1 MKKTTLTQSYRFLS
15 STPTEGIQEFQKAE
29 GETWAGNEL
38 TVCLPSIETVHA
50 LGSRTF
56 LLGRLL
62 STLWWTVFF
71 KFSNAWHITFKVYD
85 VFMRCI
91 FILWP
96 SCHCGHSHHLS
107 RIMWLAFLFYVV
119 RITESESLSK
129 FKGYDTVLRSIF
141 SKLCFTSFHAVVQSL
156 SCVPLFA
163 TPTDYRPLCPQDS
176 PGKSTGVSC
185 HFLLQGIFLT
195 QGSNPCLLCLLHWQ
209 VGSLPLVP
217 LGKLP
222 KVKNKF

>member
-1 MKKTTLTQSYRFLS
+1 MKKTTLTQGYRFLS
-15 STPTEGIQEFQKAE
+15 STPTKGIQEFQKAE
-29 GETWAGNEL
+29 GETWGGNEL

-163 TPTDYRPLCPQDS
+163 APQT
-176 PGKSTGVSC
+176 TGPSVHRILQARALEWAATSSSRGSSWPRGRTRVSYVSC
-185 HFLLQGIFLT
+185 IGRWVLYR
-195 QGSNPCLLCLLHWQ
+195 
-209 VGSLPLVP
+209 
-217 LGKLP
+217 
-222 KVKNKF
+222 